1 MSITEIKGDNSPA
14 GILKHWQN
22 RTKYECAREI
32 LSCYERI
39 EKQHRELMEIFRI
52 TSDVAG
58 VTGPNS
64 DDLTLTV
71 RRVRDMAQMINWIGA
86 SLSLQLSHERPQQQP
101 PRSYI
106 FTLNRAIALVEAEQ
120 EKCGPSG
127 IGDAVWFDT
136 DIDRLR
142 ELVAEQRIRAQG
154 RHDHEPTITSRM
166 KAECMGEFEISIT
179 EDCGRCLVEGL
190 DENCEQCDGELVYQR
205 IVTVPWDTCKEIYKR
220 MAKASTESATP
231 KDNVQEGE

>member
-39 EKQHRELMEIFRI
+39 ERQHRELMEIFRI

-101 PRSYI
+101 PESYI
-106 FTLNRAIALVEAEQ
+106 FTLNRSIALVEAEQ

-154 RHDHEPTITSRM
+154 RHDHEPTITSGM
-166 KAECMGEFEISIT
+166 KAECMGEFEFTIEETCSACYFDEPQDDCEVCQGSIHFK
-179 EDCGRCLVEGL
+179 RK
-190 DENCEQCDGELVYQR
+190 
-205 IVTVPWDTCKEIYKR
+205 VTVPWNTCKEIYKR
-220 MAKASTESATP
+220 MTKASTKSA
-231 KDNVQEGE
+231 NQENSHG